1 MIRLL
6 YANEFISFI
15 TFALPTDD
23 DGAQDYDS
31 NETSRQQKVYYAIL
45 NESEMNAIV
54 PQYHIRV
61 LRALNKR
68 NKFNW
73 FAYGCMSE

>member
-1 MIRLL
+1 M
-6 YANEFISFI
+6 
-15 TFALPTDD
+15 PTDD
-23 DGAQDYDS
+23 DDAEDYDDFKTAES
-31 NETSRQQKVYYAIL
+31 FYAIL
-45 NESEMNAIV
+45 NESEVNAIV
-54 PQYHIRV
+54 AQHHIRV